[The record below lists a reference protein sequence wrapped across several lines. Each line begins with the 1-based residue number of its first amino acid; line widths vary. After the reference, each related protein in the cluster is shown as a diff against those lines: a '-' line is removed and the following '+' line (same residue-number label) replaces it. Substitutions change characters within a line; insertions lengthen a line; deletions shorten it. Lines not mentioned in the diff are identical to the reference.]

1 MNKIVRIL
9 LSFLVGVIGGSMA
22 VYTGV
27 GVSLM
32 VPLVLFFDIIKEYKT
47 AVGTMF
53 LAVFAPIS
61 SIPAYNFY
69 KSGNLDI
76 QVGISIALGYFVG
89 SYVTSTY
96 FLDSVKREVLYLLF
110 GLLSLMLGFI
120 FVKKSKLIF

>member
-76 QVGISIALGYFVG
+76 EVGISIALGYFVG

>member
-32 VPLVLFFDIIKEYKT
+32 VPLVLFFDIIKDYKT

-76 QVGISIALGYFVG
+76 EVGISIGLGYFVG
-89 SYVTSTY
+89 SYVMSTY
-96 FLDSVKREVLYLLF
+96 FLDSIKREVLYLLF

>member
-32 VPLVLFFDIIKEYKT
+32 VPLVLFFDIIKDYKT

-76 QVGISIALGYFVG
+76 EVGILIALGYFVG

>member
-1 MNKIVRIL
+1 MNNIVRIL

-32 VPLVLFFDIIKEYKT
+32 VPLVLFFDIIKDYKT

-53 LAVFAPIS
+53 LAVFAPIT
-61 SIPAYNFY
+61 SIPVYNFY

-76 QVGISIALGYFVG
+76 EVGISVGLGYFVG

-96 FLDSVKREVLYLLF
+96 FINSIKREVLYLLF
-110 GLLSLMLGFI
+110 GLLSLMVGCIFI
-120 FVKKSKLIF
+120 KKSKLIF

>member
-32 VPLVLFFDIIKEYKT
+32 VPLVLFFDIIKDYKT

-61 SIPAYNFY
+61 SIPVYNFY

-76 QVGISIALGYFVG
+76 EVGISIALGYFVG

>member
-22 VYTGV
+22 IYTGV

-32 VPLVLFFDIIKEYKT
+32 VPLVLFFDIIKDYKT

-76 QVGISIALGYFVG
+76 EVGISIGLGYFVG

-96 FLDSVKREVLYLLF
+96 FLDSIKREVLYLLF

>member
-1 MNKIVRIL
+1 MNNIVRIL

-32 VPLVLFFDIIKEYKT
+32 VPLVLFFDIIKDYKT

-53 LAVFAPIS
+53 LAVFAPIT
-61 SIPAYNFY
+61 SIPVYNFY

-76 QVGISIALGYFVG
+76 KVGISVGLGYFVG

-96 FLDSVKREVLYLLF
+96 FINSIKREVLYLLF
-110 GLLSLMLGFI
+110 GLLSLMVGCIFI
-120 FVKKSKLIF
+120 KKSKLIF

>member
-9 LSFLVGVIGGSMA
+9 LSFLVGVIGGSTA
-22 VYTGV
+22 IYTGV

-32 VPLVLFFDIIKEYKT
+32 IPLVLFFDIIKDYKT

>member
-1 MNKIVRIL
+1 MNNIVRIL
-9 LSFLVGVIGGSMA
+9 LSFLVGFIGGSTA
-22 VYTGV
+22 VYTGI

-32 VPLVLFFDIIKEYKT
+32 VQLVLFFDIIKDYKT

-53 LAVFAPIS
+53 LAVFAPIA
-61 SIPAYNFY
+61 SIPVYNFY

-76 QVGISIALGYFVG
+76 EVGISIGLGYFVG
-89 SYVTSTY
+89 SYVMSTY
-96 FLDSVKREVLYLLF
+96 FLDSIKREVLYLLF

>member
-32 VPLVLFFDIIKEYKT
+32 VPLVLFFDIIKDYKT

-76 QVGISIALGYFVG
+76 EVGILIALGYFVG

-96 FLDSVKREVLYLLF
+96 FLDSIKREVLYLLF

>member
-76 QVGISIALGYFVG
+76 EVGILIALGYFVG

-96 FLDSVKREVLYLLF
+96 FLDSIKREVLYLLF

>member
-32 VPLVLFFDIIKEYKT
+32 VPLVLFFDIIKDYKT

-76 QVGISIALGYFVG
+76 EVGILIGLGYFVG

-96 FLDSVKREVLYLLF
+96 FLDSIKREVLYLLF

>member
-1 MNKIVRIL
+1 MNNIVRIL

-32 VPLVLFFDIIKEYKT
+32 VPLVLFFDIIKDYKT

-61 SIPAYNFY
+61 SIPVYNFY

-76 QVGISIALGYFVG
+76 EVGILIALGYFVG

>member
-32 VPLVLFFDIIKEYKT
+32 VPLVLFFDIIKDYKT

-76 QVGISIALGYFVG
+76 EVGISIALGYFVG

-110 GLLSLMLGFI
+110 GLLSLMMGFI

>member
-32 VPLVLFFDIIKEYKT
+32 VPLVLFFDIIKDYKT

-76 QVGISIALGYFVG
+76 EVGILIALGYFVG

-96 FLDSVKREVLYLLF
+96 FLDSIKREVLY
-110 GLLSLMLGFI
+110 
-120 FVKKSKLIF
+120 